1 MKKSKEIELA
11 KYRVNNLDK
20 DHLRYVVARMNGKHE
35 LWYWGSWDD
44 SAEAQ
49 RVAHEMGAYMIDM
62 EDEDVKAAN
71 NEEEVG

>member
-1 MKKSKEIELA
+1 MKVII
-11 KYRVNNLDK
+11 NNLDE
-20 DHLRYVVARMNGKHE
+20 DHERFVVARLVENE

-62 EDEDVKAAN
+62 EDEDIKAAN
-71 NEEEVG
+71 Q